1 MNSQYEVLNP
11 WADADPIPL
20 RGIMPRPN
28 NLNGKKIGLYRN
40 DKRAA
45 KPMLEA
51 VQARLKQQYPTL
63 TFKSFLRS
71 PNLAIY
77 EMPEKADY
85 DEWLKDVDAVIFSH
99 GD

>member
-1 MNSQYEVLNP
+1 MNNQYEVLNP
-11 WADADPIPL
+11 WAEVDPMPF
-20 RGIMPRPN
+20 RGIAPRPN
-28 NLNGKKIGLYRN
+28 DLNSKKIGLYMN

-45 KPMLEA
+45 RPMLAAAE
-51 VQARLKQQYPTL
+51 ARLKQKYPTL
-63 TFKSFLRS
+63 TFKSFLRA

-77 EMPEKADY
+77 EMEEKAEY

>member
-1 MNSQYEVLNP
+1 MSDQYEVLNP
-11 WADADPIPL
+11 WAEVDPLPL
-20 RGIMPRPN
+20 RGITPRPVD
-28 NLNGKKIGLYRN
+28 LNGKTIGLYRN

-51 VQARLKQQYPTL
+51 VKARLKQKYPTL
-63 TFKSFLRS
+63 NFKYFLRS

-77 EMPEKADY
+77 EMPEKAQY
-85 DEWLKDVDAVIFSH
+85 DEWLKGVDAVIFSH

>member
-1 MNSQYEVLNP
+1 MSDQYEVLNP
-11 WADADPIPL
+11 WAEIDPLPL
-20 RGIMPRPN
+20 RGITPRPLD
-28 NLNGKKIGLYRN
+28 LNGKTIGLYRN

-51 VQARLKQQYPTL
+51 VKSRLIQKYPTL
-63 TFKSFLRS
+63 TFKSFQRS

-77 EMPEKADY
+77 EMPEKAQY
-85 DEWLKDVDAVIFSH
+85 DEWLKGVDAVIFSH

>member
-1 MNSQYEVLNP
+1 MSEKFEVLNP
-11 WADADPIPL
+11 WADVDPL
-20 RGIMPRPN
+20 LLKGISPRPK
-28 NLNGKKIGLYRN
+28 NLKGKTIGLYRN

-51 VQARLKQQYPTL
+51 VESRLKEKYPTL
-63 TFKSFLRS
+63 TFKTFQRS

-77 EMPEKADY
+77 EMPEKPQY
-85 DEWLKDVDAVIFSH
+85 DEWLKGVDAVIFSH

>member
-1 MNSQYEVLNP
+1 MSIQYEALNP
-11 WADADPIPL
+11 WAEVDPMPL
-20 RGIMPRPN
+20 RGITPRLD
-28 NLNGKKIGLYRN
+28 NLNGKKIGLYYN

-45 KPMLEA
+45 RPMLA
-51 VQARLKQQYPTL
+51 VVEARLKQKYPAL
-63 TFKSFLRS
+63 TFKSFLRG

-77 EMPEKADY
+77 EMAEKDQY

>member
-1 MNSQYEVLNP
+1 MNGQYEVLNP

-51 VQARLKQQYPTL
+51 VQARLKQKYPTL